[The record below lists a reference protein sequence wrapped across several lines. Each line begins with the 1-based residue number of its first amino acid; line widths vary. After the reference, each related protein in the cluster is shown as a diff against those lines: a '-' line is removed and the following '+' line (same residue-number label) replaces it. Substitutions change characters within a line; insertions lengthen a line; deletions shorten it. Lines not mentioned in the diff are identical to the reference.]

1 MVKFR
6 PASKYMYPNDMCELI
21 RTVTDIIE
29 KKHDVEVDKKQ
40 LWDIVNNIYE
50 QWINVSEIEKEEDK
64 KDYYKLISFFTL
76 LLSTNWFN
84 EDQNEL
90 EDLVNEIYFAHMG
103 LAQTYPEEELTRAIE
118 NSLGA
123 EVKKCIINKN
133 DLSVEFIKGDYG
145 DGIFDGKIVLDLNE
159 GLFLHTQKDVLQY
172 TGKLPV
178 DAYEIELAI
187 SSFDWKQRDEKKK
200 E

>member
-1 MVKFR
+1 
-6 PASKYMYPNDMCELI
+6 MCELI

-40 LWDIVNNIYE
+40 LWDIINNIYD

-90 EDLVNEIYFAHMG
+90 EYLVNEIYFAHMG
-103 LAQTYPEEELTRAIE
+103 LAQSYPEEELTRAIE

-123 EVKKCIINKN
+123 EVKK
-133 DLSVEFIKGDYG
+133 
-145 DGIFDGKIVLDLNE
+145 
-159 GLFLHTQKDVLQY
+159 
-172 TGKLPV
+172 
-178 DAYEIELAI
+178 
-187 SSFDWKQRDEKKK
+187 
-200 E
+200 